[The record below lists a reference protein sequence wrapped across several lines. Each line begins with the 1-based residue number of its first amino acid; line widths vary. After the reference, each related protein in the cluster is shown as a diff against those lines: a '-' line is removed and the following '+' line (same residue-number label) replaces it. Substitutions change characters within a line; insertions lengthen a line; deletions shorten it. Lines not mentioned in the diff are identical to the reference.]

1 MQQFPDSSL
10 LVVLLFSEPLQNRKT
25 KNNARLPII
34 YNQVFFLVKK
44 KDRTALIRHV
54 VYPQASTPLPW
65 KINSLQ
71 QSNSCF
77 LPLHYLQ
84 FPTSVSPCEKYLHCK
99 TPPRHGQWS
108 REREVHLLNNCWA
121 IPLIGPASRNFLHP
135 IKWKKTQSTP
145 LLCKGYIPTNWSYP
159 LLRKNLWHFSSS
171 KLVELLKGLNFS
183 CWGFILL

>member
-1 MQQFPDSSL
+1 M
-10 LVVLLFSEPLQNRKT
+10 LLFSEPLQNRKT
-25 KNNARLPII
+25 KNNARPRII
-34 YNQVFFLVKK
+34 YNQVFFLAKK
-44 KDRTALIRHV
+44 RQNRAHLVRGT
-54 VYPQASTPLPW
+54 PSPASTLLPW

-84 FPTSVSPCEKYLHCK
+84 FPTSVSQCEKYLHCK

-135 IKWKKTQSTP
+135 IKWKKHNQHPCFAKVTF
-145 LLCKGYIPTNWSYP
+145 LLIEVIHLCVKTFDTFLRVNWS
-159 LLRKNLWHFSSS
+159 N
-171 KLVELLKGLNFS
+171 
-183 CWGFILL
+183 C